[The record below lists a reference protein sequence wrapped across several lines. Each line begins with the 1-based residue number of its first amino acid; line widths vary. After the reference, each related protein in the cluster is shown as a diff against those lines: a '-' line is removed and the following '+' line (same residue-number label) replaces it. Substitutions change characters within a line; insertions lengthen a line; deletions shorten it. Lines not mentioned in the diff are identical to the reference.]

1 MSSSKIFSEDL
12 LYKIIKYFPNDHS
25 TLHSCVL
32 VNRLWCRLAIPL
44 LWENPFSIPTG
55 NFNFIEVYLYNLD
68 DHLKA
73 KLNEYTDYVLLPSNT
88 LFNYPSFIRY
98 LNINKI
104 VPSIEKWLEANNRTS
119 KFGKGYLAQ
128 ILDSASEFIRLINI
142 SIFKLFVE
150 NEVKL
155 NTLEIETSSAS
166 YNTYVEIILEIILQN
181 PNFIHSTKNLKFSIL
196 STSEDA
202 LIKNH
207 ISQILNLHQ
216 NLKRIL
222 LGYNNL
228 SFYRSLLLLKGFNCS
243 NTLNTITFYHVD
255 FKGIM
260 NFDKVLEELN
270 VLESV
275 HLIYCSSLNT
285 EFAQQIINLTKPFKL
300 KSLFI
305 SEISLIE
312 SLQLLLQI
320 SGDYLENFGCG
331 GYLNQSF
338 KQQILE
344 LIIKHCKNIK
354 YLDVYRIDRHD
365 TSLIVFSLIKNIKQN
380 LNHISISV
388 GNYQDYGIELL
399 LQNLVQALPSKLEYL
414 SLDLC
419 IRAIDFKVFLK
430 NSQDTFFKKLVISNI
445 RWEGGNYIDYIDI
458 LPYVKEYIMKN
469 KRVEYLAIKNT
480 LIARNTKRNVDLFD
494 LKDEV
499 MEFKLHNIKVLSY
512 IKLSTDI
519 YRFLN
524 EID

>member
-142 SIFKLFVE
+142 SIFKLFIE

-181 PNFIHSTKNLKFSIL
+181 PNFIHNTKNLKFSIL

-285 EFAQQIINLTKPFKL
+285 EFTHQIINLTKPFKL

-331 GYLNQSF
+331 DLNQ
-338 KQQILE
+338 
-344 LIIKHCKNIK
+344 
-354 YLDVYRIDRHD
+354 IDRHD
-365 TSLIVFSLIKNIKQN
+365 TSPIVFSLIKNIKQN
-380 LNHISISV
+380 LNHLSISV

-499 MEFKLHNIKVLSY
+499 MEFKSHNIKVLSY

-524 EID
+524 EIV